1 MSSSSQPSPTSHA
14 GRDEITALIH
24 EYAARL
30 DAGDLDGVAALF
42 AHATIGS
49 TRHDR
54 RLVGA
59 EQARTMYDDVIL
71 YDDGTPRT
79 LHQLT
84 NLTVHVDLDGARA
97 SARSYFTVLQAA
109 DDFPLQAILAGEY
122 HDRFEVAADH
132 WRFSERVFDPRLF
145 GDLSRHMRRSS
156 LA

>member
-1 MSSSSQPSPTSHA
+1 MSNTSRPST
-14 GRDEITALIH
+14 DEITALIH

-30 DAGDLDGVAALF
+30 DAGDLDGLAALF
-42 AHATIGS
+42 RDATLGS

-54 RLVGA
+54 RLAGV

-84 NLTVHVDLDGARA
+84 NVTVHVEADGAHA
-97 SARSYFTVLQAA
+97 SARSCFTVLQAA
-109 DDFPLQAILAGEY
+109 DDFPLQAILTGEY
-122 HDRFEVAADH
+122 RDRFEVANGH
-132 WRFSERVFDPRLF
+132 WRFAERIVHPRLF
-145 GDLSRHMRRSS
+145 GDLSHHMRRSS